1 MKRKVLATSVAA
13 IMLVMGVFAVT
24 SLTPPGVV
32 VAQAAQVQAEQPTAE
47 EMRAE
52 IDELRQLILLLL
64 QNMTNGNGYAQAN
77 PQGAVQTQAGIPNIS
92 SQRARDIAVETVG
105 HGVAREVMLFTEN
118 GVLLFEV
125 DVRNGAT
132 RYMVYINAATGA
144 VVRMNS
150 FNDGAVITPVPPIGT
165 LPTPSPSP
173 NPSPSPSPTQTPNS
187 SSQQTP
193 NSSSQQTPN
202 SSSSQTPS
210 SSSSSPRSTSS
221 PSGRN

>member
-77 PQGAVQTQAGIPNIS
+77 PQSATQTQAGVPNIS
-92 SQRARDIAVETVG
+92 SQRARDIAVEVIG
-105 HGVAREVMLFTEN
+105 HGAAREVILFTEN

-125 DVRNGAT
+125 DVRNGTT

-150 FNDGAVITPVPPIGT
+150 FNDGVAITPVPPIGT

-173 NPSPSPSPTQTPNS
+173 NPSPSPTQTPNS

-193 NSSSQQTPN
+193 SSSQQTPN
-202 SSSSQTPS
+202 SSSS
-210 SSSSSPRSTSS
+210 SSSSSP
-221 PSGRN
+221 SGR